1 MLYVFICRNK
11 TPIGFIKRIGDDKLI
26 DLFDIKRQTYKH
38 NDFNNYI
45 TAGCNYELLYIK
57 HTVYFTILRK

>member
-1 MLYVFICRNK
+1 MMYVFICRNK
-11 TPIGFIKRIGDDKLI
+11 THIGFIKRIGDDKLI

-45 TAGCNYELLYIK
+45 ISDCNYELLYIN
-57 HTVYFTILRK
+57 HTV